1 MRLSELK
8 TGEKGVIVKVLG
20 HGGFRKRIVEMGF
33 VKGKTVEVLLNAPLK
48 DPVKYKVMGYEI
60 SLRHQEAEM
69 IEIVGEQEML
79 RDAVHLDYH
88 EGMSE
93 DMRLSEEE
101 LKRIALGK
109 RRTINVALVGNP
121 NCGKTSLFNIAS
133 GSHEHVGNYSGV
145 TVDAKE
151 GYFDFQGYHFRI
163 VDLPGTYSLSAYSP
177 EEIYVRHHIINET
190 PDIII
195 NVVDSSNLER
205 NLYLTT
211 QLIDMN
217 VRMVIALN
225 MYDELEASGNTLD
238 YVKLGQ
244 LFGVPMLPTISRTG
258 KGIEQLFH
266 VIIGIYEGGDF
277 LDKKGKVRAEILND
291 LRNWHKE
298 YVPDHDFGTHK
309 EEKEHPVGFY
319 RHIHINHGPEL
330 ERSIEEVKRVIS
342 VNENIRYKYST
353 RFLAIKLLENDGDL
367 EKIVQEFPNG
377 KDIIEVRNREEQ
389 RLRNAINEDSE
400 QAITDAKYGFISGA
414 LRETYEQNKIKEATS
429 TQIIDLFV
437 THKVLGFPIFI
448 LFMWIMFEATFRL
461 GEYPM
466 EWIESFV
473 GWIGEF
479 VRGNMSE
486 GPLKDLL
493 VDGII
498 GGVGG
503 VIVFLPNILILY
515 AFISF
520 MEDSGYMARA
530 AFIMDKIMHKMGLHG
545 KSFIPL
551 VMGFGCNVP
560 AIMASRTIESRN
572 SRMITML
579 VNPLMSCS
587 ARLPVYVL
595 LTGAFFPQTAGTVML
610 ILYTSGILLA
620 VLMARLFKRFLF
632 NDEDIP
638 FVMELPPYRMPTG
651 KSIMIHMWEKAKQY
665 LHKMGGVILIASIII
680 WFLGYF
686 PRHSEN
692 GDIFEKQIAEVEQSD
707 TNPEDKVET
716 IAELERLKSM
726 DHQQKS
732 YIGRIGQAIQPILH
746 PLGFDWKMSV
756 SLLTGMA
763 AKEVVV
769 STLSVLYTGESD
781 DSKVLTERLKQD
793 KNAEGELVFTP
804 LVALSFMLFVLIY
817 FPCIATISA
826 IVHESGSWKWGIFV
840 IVYTCVLAWFV
851 SCVVYQTGHFFMN
864 LFN

>member
-1 MRLSELK
+1 
-8 TGEKGVIVKVLG
+8 
-20 HGGFRKRIVEMGF
+20 
-33 VKGKTVEVLLNAPLK
+33 
-48 DPVKYKVMGYEI
+48 
-60 SLRHQEAEM
+60 
-69 IEIVGEQEML
+69 
-79 RDAVHLDYH
+79 
-88 EGMSE
+88 
-93 DMRLSEEE
+93 
-101 LKRIALGK
+101 
-109 RRTINVALVGNP
+109 
-121 NCGKTSLFNIAS
+121 
-133 GSHEHVGNYSGV
+133 
-145 TVDAKE
+145 
-151 GYFDFQGYHFRI
+151 
-163 VDLPGTYSLSAYSP
+163 
-177 EEIYVRHHIINET
+177 
-190 PDIII
+190 
-195 NVVDSSNLER
+195 
-205 NLYLTT
+205 
-211 QLIDMN
+211 
-217 VRMVIALN
+217 
-225 MYDELEASGNTLD
+225 
-238 YVKLGQ
+238 
-244 LFGVPMLPTISRTG
+244 
-258 KGIEQLFH
+258 
-266 VIIGIYEGGDF
+266 
-277 LDKKGKVRAEILND
+277 
-291 LRNWHKE
+291 
-298 YVPDHDFGTHK
+298 
-309 EEKEHPVGFY
+309 
-319 RHIHINHGPEL
+319 
-330 ERSIEEVKRVIS
+330 
-342 VNENIRYKYST
+342 
-353 RFLAIKLLENDGDL
+353 
-367 EKIVQEFPNG
+367 
-377 KDIIEVRNREEQ
+377 
-389 RLRNAINEDSE
+389 
-400 QAITDAKYGFISGA
+400 
-414 LRETYEQNKIKEATS
+414 
-429 TQIIDLFV
+429 
-437 THKVLGFPIFI
+437 
-448 LFMWIMFEATFRL
+448 
-461 GEYPM
+461 
-466 EWIESFV
+466 
-473 GWIGEF
+473 
-479 VRGNMSE
+479 MSE

-610 ILYTSGILLA
+610 ILYASGILLA

-692 GDIFEKQIAEVEQSD
+692 GDVFDKQIAELEQSAIP
-707 TNPEDKVET
+707 PEEKAET

-726 DHQQKS
+726 DHQQES
-732 YIGRIGQAIQPILH
+732 YIGRIGQTIQPILH

-781 DSKVLTERLKQD
+781 DSQVLTERLKQD
-793 KNAEGELVFTP
+793 KNAKGEPVFTP
-804 LVALSFMLFVLIY
+804 LIALSFMLFVLIY

-840 IVYTCVLAWFV
+840 IIYTCVLAWIV

>member
-1 MRLSELK
+1 
-8 TGEKGVIVKVLG
+8 
-20 HGGFRKRIVEMGF
+20 
-33 VKGKTVEVLLNAPLK
+33 
-48 DPVKYKVMGYEI
+48 
-60 SLRHQEAEM
+60 
-69 IEIVGEQEML
+69 
-79 RDAVHLDYH
+79 
-88 EGMSE
+88 
-93 DMRLSEEE
+93 
-101 LKRIALGK
+101 
-109 RRTINVALVGNP
+109 
-121 NCGKTSLFNIAS
+121 
-133 GSHEHVGNYSGV
+133 
-145 TVDAKE
+145 
-151 GYFDFQGYHFRI
+151 
-163 VDLPGTYSLSAYSP
+163 
-177 EEIYVRHHIINET
+177 
-190 PDIII
+190 
-195 NVVDSSNLER
+195 
-205 NLYLTT
+205 
-211 QLIDMN
+211 
-217 VRMVIALN
+217 
-225 MYDELEASGNTLD
+225 
-238 YVKLGQ
+238 
-244 LFGVPMLPTISRTG
+244 
-258 KGIEQLFH
+258 
-266 VIIGIYEGGDF
+266 
-277 LDKKGKVRAEILND
+277 
-291 LRNWHKE
+291 
-298 YVPDHDFGTHK
+298 
-309 EEKEHPVGFY
+309 
-319 RHIHINHGPEL
+319 
-330 ERSIEEVKRVIS
+330 
-342 VNENIRYKYST
+342 
-353 RFLAIKLLENDGDL
+353 
-367 EKIVQEFPNG
+367 
-377 KDIIEVRNREEQ
+377 
-389 RLRNAINEDSE
+389 
-400 QAITDAKYGFISGA
+400 
-414 LRETYEQNKIKEATS
+414 
-429 TQIIDLFV
+429 
-437 THKVLGFPIFI
+437 
-448 LFMWIMFEATFRL
+448 
-461 GEYPM
+461 
-466 EWIESFV
+466 
-473 GWIGEF
+473 
-479 VRGNMSE
+479 MSE

-610 ILYTSGILLA
+610 ILYASGILLA

-692 GDIFEKQIAEVEQSD
+692 GDVFDKQIAEVEQSAI
-707 TNPEDKVET
+707 TPEEKAET

-726 DHQQKS
+726 DHQQES
-732 YIGRIGQAIQPILH
+732 YIGRIGQTIQPILH

-781 DSKVLTERLKQD
+781 DSQVLTERLKQD
-793 KNAEGELVFTP
+793 KNAKGEPVFTP
-804 LVALSFMLFVLIY
+804 LIALSFMLFVLIY

-840 IVYTCVLAWFV
+840 IIYTCVLAWIV